1 MRETQLMKPQLD
13 LTIAAT
19 RNSEA
24 KYLPRQSFE
33 KVKMDKY
40 RFCSPKGASKPKEV
54 NSSLEMKQT
63 HLFNR
68 IAKEHRQN
76 ASERK
81 TLGLLG

>member
-1 MRETQLMKPQLD
+1 

-24 KYLPRQSFE
+24 KHLPRQSFE

-54 NSSLEMKQT
+54 NCSLEMKPM
-63 HLFNR
+63 HVFHRLG
-68 IAKEHRQN
+68 KENQHN
-76 ASERK
+76 LSEIK
-81 TLGLLG
+81 ALAELGDDDLEIE